1 MPSNQNVQNNPSN
14 VSIIV
19 LKFIILKDNNKT
31 N

>member
-1 MPSNQNVQNNPSN
+1 MPSNQNVQNNPFN